1 MKDLAEKRIKTH
13 QTPNSCSLSCSEY
26 WQLINFII
34 NKQQGGNPSGKVGEF
49 DIGQGKVREIRKS
62 GEIVVCLWC
71 ARHHSDSHKINIT
84 RVLLSIVDMHKMD

>member
-1 MKDLAEKRIKTH
+1 VKDLAEKRIKTH

-49 DIGQGKVREIRKS
+49 DIGQGKVREIRNSLGKLWFAC
-62 GEIVVCLWC
+62 GVPVTIPIVT
-71 ARHHSDSHKINIT
+71 K
-84 RVLLSIVDMHKMD
+84 